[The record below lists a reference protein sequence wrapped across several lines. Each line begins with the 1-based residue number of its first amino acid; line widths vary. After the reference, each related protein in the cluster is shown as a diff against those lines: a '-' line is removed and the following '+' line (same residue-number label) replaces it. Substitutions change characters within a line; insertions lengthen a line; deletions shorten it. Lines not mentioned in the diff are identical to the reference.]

1 MKKAVLD
8 LFKHRHFSWG
18 NPITKK
24 ELEKFWAKNTM
35 FRLPKEFVALCQEA
49 ANGIRGDSVTIY
61 AIYTTGERQ
70 AFPSVLMKNRECAGN
85 RVVLGENSFSDI
97 LTYNFEKQ
105 LFEIVD
111 DANELLASY
120 SSLEGALAYML
131 T

>member
-1 MKKAVLD
+1 MKKTFLC
-8 LFKHRHFSWG
+8 LTNHRHFDCG
-18 NPITKK
+18 TPIKK
-24 ELEKFWAKNTM
+24 DELERFWAQNTM
-35 FRLPKEFVALCQEA
+35 FRLPKEFVDLCQEA

-61 AIYTTGERQ
+61 AIYTTDEQRV
-70 AFPSVLMKNRECAGN
+70 FPSVLMKNRECAGN

-97 LTYNFEKQ
+97 LTYNFEKRF
-105 LFEIVD
+105 FEIVD